1 MKADP
6 AKTPYNGPRTTKA
19 AFTDKNTHPLV
30 LSLLMTKECGQE
42 YLGWE
47 PETCWSE
54 IKSIWGVTP
63 SEATRNKIQ
72 AIRTCRVSDQPYER
86 WEAFD
91 NVAVALFGMPPRFDS
106 IQRPSPQR
114 AAGAISI
121 MRHARE
127 GKDLSPE
134 VYKYV
139 AATMLDHGHSY
150 GLGPLSPCN
159 KYLSEQLGSGVVTSV
174 KESLESKRQLFSG
187 GPVEQN
193 VQAMKALSV
202 RDFVENLSRMLL
214 TQLEVLI

>member
-1 MKADP
+1 MKADL
-6 AKTPYNGPRTTKA
+6 AKNPYSGPKTTRA

-30 LSLLMTKECGQE
+30 LNLLMTKECGQE

-54 IKSIWGVTP
+54 IKSIWGVSP

-86 WEAFD
+86 WEVFD
-91 NVAVALFGMPPRFDS
+91 NVAVALFGMSPRFES
-106 IQRPSPQR
+106 IQRPTPQR

-121 MRHARE
+121 MKHARE
-127 GKDLSPE
+127 GKDFSPE

-139 AATMLDHGHSY
+139 AASMLDHGHAY
-150 GLGPLSPCN
+150 GVGPLSPCN
-159 KYLSEQLGSGVVTSV
+159 EYLSDQLGKDAVASV
-174 KESLESKRQLFSG
+174 KESLESKRQLFSS
-187 GPVEQN
+187 GPLEQN

-214 TQLEVLI
+214 TQLEMLV